1 LGEFILFFWKL
12 NEDHGK
18 SIVEKG
24 KMKGRVRVKQVEE
37 ERERERE
44 KENK

>member
-1 LGEFILFFWKL
+1 LGESFIYFRKL
-12 NEDHGK
+12 NEDCGK
-18 SIVEKG
+18 LIVEKG

>member
-1 LGEFILFFWKL
+1 MGKLFIYFQKL